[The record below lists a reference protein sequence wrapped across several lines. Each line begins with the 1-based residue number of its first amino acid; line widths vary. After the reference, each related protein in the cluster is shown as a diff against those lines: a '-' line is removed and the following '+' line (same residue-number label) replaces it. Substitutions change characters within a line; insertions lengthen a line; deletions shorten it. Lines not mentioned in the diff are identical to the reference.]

1 MAPEG
6 IKLPSDSTMASQK
19 IRRSASAPLEAPSND
34 SKKAN
39 QPPPANPLATVVLQS
54 KAILE
59 GRKGEL
65 FQLLLQNDPK
75 SAPPIKLYADTNISP
90 GTPLLLELDE
100 KGQYQPV
107 DSPSRAQ
114 VGKLIELGLD
124 FWQAHLFPK
133 AATKSAPTL
142 PATDTLVAL
151 AKQFPQLKPII
162 QWLIQRPNQLNS
174 QVIRQWMQENSS
186 LSSLREFTN
195 AKSTTQFSLAQSS
208 LPSEQGPTR
217 PSSLTID
224 PSLASRTRIKT
235 LLNALVSNAAHGRII
250 NAITLNPLPTNNLG
264 LAQGTQIGTLPV
276 NLSTP
281 TAPLP
286 AFLKFAFALSPSG
299 AEGKPAST
307 QFSEGLAAAAIRSKQ
322 WAPMVG
328 QVPTVNPKAL
338 TNYIAEQTQN
348 LKAVLSTGIS
358 TQNIAA
364 TQTTLN
370 PSAMSQF
377 TTLTPAPSSNT
388 ELPSTTLS
396 TFRQMTHE
404 LLNLTLSKT
413 NQAQQT
419 ASSTATSLIE
429 IKLGQWLA
437 LIEQT
442 QAKDSSD
449 LAHLLKSKAMNIL
462 SGQTDSGDKIQ
473 TDPRLQASLSQPDK
487 DNALNQLRSWVE
499 ATQAKV
505 LHQAVQA
512 ASAQW
517 QAPDLPV
524 IQQMQL
530 PLIWLGLT
538 SWADIEWWQEKKKTA
553 ADEEREAESKRRW
566 RMRIYLSVEPL
577 SEFCADIDWHP
588 NDTQLIFWSEDAATL
603 AHLNTL
609 VPTLKE
615 WTLGLSSESIIQTR
629 HGMPKRASEQQLKR
643 TNHHLVDVKT

>member
-19 IRRSASAPLEAPSND
+19 IRRSSSAPLDAPMAD
-34 SKKAN
+34 SKKAS
-39 QPPPANPLATVVLQS
+39 QSPPPNPLATVVLQS

-59 GRKGEL
+59 GRRSEL

-75 SAPPIKLYADTNISP
+75 SAPPIKIYADTNISP
-90 GTPLLLELDE
+90 GTPLLLELDA

-107 DSPSRAQ
+107 DSPSHTQ
-114 VGKLIELGLD
+114 IGKLIELGLD

-133 AATKSAPTL
+133 AASNSKHTL

-151 AKQFPQLKPII
+151 AKQFPQLKPLI
-162 QWLIQRPNQLNS
+162 QWLVQRPSQLNS
-174 QVIRQWMQENSS
+174 QIIRQLLQENSP

-195 AKSTTQFSLAQSS
+195 TQSSKQFSLSQS
-208 LPSEQGPTR
+208 PTATEQGKTNAPT
-217 PSSLTID
+217 LAID
-224 PSLASRTRIKT
+224 PLITDRTRVKT
-235 LLNALVSNAAHGRII
+235 LLNSLVSSQVAGRSPSAI
-250 NAITLNPLPTNNLG
+250 NLNPLVINQLG
-264 LAQGTQIGTLPV
+264 LAQGTQIGTVSINTL
-276 NLSTP
+276 TP
-281 TAPLP
+281 KTPIQ
-286 AFLKFAFALSPSG
+286 AFLKFAFALPMNTSE
-299 AEGKPAST
+299 AKPASG
-307 QFSEGLAAAAIRSKQ
+307 QFGEAFVSSAIRSKQ

-328 QVPTVNPKAL
+328 LLPTVSPRVL
-338 TNYIAEQTQN
+338 SNYIAEQNQN
-348 LKAVLSTGIS
+348 IKAAVNTGIINQGTTANQMFSNPSGNNQFSALASAPMSTGD
-358 TQNIAA
+358 AA
-364 TQTTLN
+364 TTT
-370 PSAMSQF
+370 M
-377 TTLTPAPSSNT
+377 
-388 ELPSTTLS
+388 S
-396 TFRQMTHE
+396 TFRQMTNE
-404 LLNLTLSKT
+404 LLSLTLSKT

-419 ASSTATSLIE
+419 ASSTASNLIE

-437 LIEQT
+437 LIEQV

-449 LAHLLKSKAMNIL
+449 LAYLLKSKAMNIL
-462 SGQTDSGDKIQ
+462 SGQADSSDKIQ
-473 TDPRLQASLSQPDK
+473 SDPRLQSSLSQPDK
-487 DNALNQLRSWVE
+487 ENALNQLRSWVE

-517 QAPDLPV
+517 QTPDLPV

-538 SWADIEWWQEKKKTA
+538 SWADIEWWQEKKKKES
-553 ADEEREAESKRRW
+553 DDEAEEKSKRRW
-566 RMRIYLSVEPL
+566 RMRIYLNVAPL

-588 NDTQLIFWSEDAATL
+588 NDTHLVFWSEDSTTL

-615 WTLGLSSESIIQTR
+615 WTQGLSNESIIQTR